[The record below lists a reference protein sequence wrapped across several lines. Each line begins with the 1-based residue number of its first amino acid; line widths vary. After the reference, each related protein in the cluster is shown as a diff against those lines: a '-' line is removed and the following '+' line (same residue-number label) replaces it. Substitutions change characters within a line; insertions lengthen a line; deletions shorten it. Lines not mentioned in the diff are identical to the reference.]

1 MSFFQEMGFIAYPL
15 AIVSVFLVIEIA
27 RATDAVLADRGAS
40 ASATSARIHPV
51 LLWGV
56 LAAVLGVLGTVIG
69 VYQAAEAISRAGTA
83 TPTLVW
89 SGIKVTLG
97 STIVGMLLLGI
108 ASVGWLG
115 LQFVNGRRTR
125 AAS

>member
-1 MSFFQEMGFIAYPL
+1 MRFFQEMGFIAYPL
-15 AIVSVFLVIEIA
+15 TIVAVFLVIEVV
-27 RATDAVLADRGAS
+27 RATRAVLTDEGAS

-69 VYQAAEAISRAGTA
+69 VYQAAEAISRAGAA

-89 SGIKVTLG
+89 GGIKVVLG

-108 ASVGWLG
+108 SSIAWLG
-115 LQFVNGRRTR
+115 LQFENGRRTR
-125 AAS
+125 PTS

>member
-1 MSFFQEMGFIAYPL
+1 MRFFQEMGFIAYPL
-15 AIVSVFLVIEIA
+15 TIVAVFLVIEVV
-27 RATDAVLADRGAS
+27 RATRAVLADGGAP

-69 VYQAAEAISRAGTA
+69 VYQAAEAISRAGA
-83 TPTLVW
+83 AAPTLVW
-89 SGIKVTLG
+89 GGIKVALG

-108 ASVGWLG
+108 ASIAWLG
-115 LQFVNGRRTR
+115 LQFENGRRPRSTT
-125 AAS
+125 